1 VKNVTTRVTLDEKN
15 MARERGLK
23 EWIEGG
29 WGWGQ
34 TETVR
39 ERGMERS
46 GEPEKRE
53 TRRDKRRHYIR
64 IISVRGLM
72 PHE

>member
-34 TETVR
+34 TETER
-39 ERGMERS
+39 EREGWREADNQRNERRGEINAVTTS
-46 GEPEKRE
+46 GLYQSE
-53 TRRDKRRHYIR
+53 
-64 IISVRGLM
+64 G
-72 PHE
+72 